1 MIIHPLFIEIAQ
13 VGILLFVAPAFAG
26 WVKMVKCWFQ
36 GRTAPSLF
44 QPYRDIRKLFAK
56 DVTLAENAS
65 WIFRFTPY
73 LVFGVSVMAGGI
85 IPILSTDLPLS
96 ATADVIA
103 LVALFAI
110 ARFFTALA
118 GMDIGTAFGGMG
130 SSREMTIAS
139 LAEPAMLMAVFA
151 VSLVS
156 KSTSLSQMAFVISQ
170 GHSMLR
176 PSLVF
181 ALMAFIL
188 IALAE
193 TGRVPVD
200 NPATHLELTMIHE
213 AMILEYSGRH
223 LALIEWASM
232 MKLFLFTVLGIAS
245 FFPWGIAQND
255 DLLSVFLS
263 LSRPRCSSWG
273 SSGSGLVL
281 IETGLA
287 KMRIFRITEFLG
299 SAFLF
304 ATTRDAVVFHAGIE
318 DDENRH
324 GMSASS
330 KVAIGCL
337 AA

>member
-1 MIIHPLFIEIAQ
+1 LNINPFIIELLQI
-13 VGILLFVAPAFAG
+13 VILLFIAPAFAG

-36 GRTAPSLF
+36 GRSSPSLF
-44 QPYRDIRKLFAK
+44 QPYRDIMKLLAK

-73 LVFGVSVMAGGI
+73 LVFGIMIMAGGI
-85 IPILSTDLPLS
+85 IPIVSMDLPLS

-156 KSTSLSQMAFVISQ
+156 KSTSLSHIAAVISQ
-170 GHSMLR
+170 GHSLLR

-181 ALMAFIL
+181 ALLAFIL

-193 TGRVPVD
+193 TGRIPVD

-223 LALIEWASM
+223 LALLEWAGM
-232 MKLFLFTVLGIAS
+232 MKLFLFTSLGIAA
-245 FFPWGIAQND
+245 FFPWGIAQNEN
-255 DLLSVFLS
+255 LLDIIIAFPVLLFKLGFVGF
-263 LSRPRCSSWG
+263 C
-273 SSGSGLVL
+273 LVL
-281 IETGLA
+281 METGMA

-304 ATTRDAVVFHAGIE
+304 ATL
-318 DDENRH
+318 
-324 GMSASS
+324 GMLSYFM
-330 KVAIGCL
+330 L
-337 AA
+337 E

>member
-1 MIIHPLFIEIAQ
+1 MKMHLLFMEVLQVAIVLFIAPLF
-13 VGILLFVAPAFAG
+13 VG

-36 GRTAPSLF
+36 GRTSPSLL
-44 QPYRDIRKLFAK
+44 QPYRDIVKLFSK

-73 LVFGVSVMAGGI
+73 LVFGVSVTAGGI
-85 IPILSTDLPLS
+85 IPIISTDLPMA

-156 KSTSLSQMAFVISQ
+156 KSTSLSQMAVVISQ
-170 GHSMLR
+170 GNTILR
-176 PSLVF
+176 PSLAF
-181 ALMAFIL
+181 ALLAFIL

-245 FFPWGIAQND
+245 FFPWGIASD
-255 DLLSVFLS
+255 GDMTAVLASFPILLFKLAVV
-263 LSRPRCSSWG
+263 G
-273 SSGSGLVL
+273 DGLVL

-287 KMRIFRITEFLG
+287 KMRIFRVTEFLG

-304 ATTRDAVVFHAGIE
+304 ATL
-318 DDENRH
+318 
-324 GMSASS
+324 GMLSYFM
-330 KVAIGCL
+330 L
-337 AA
+337 E

>member
-1 MIIHPLFIEIAQ
+1 LKINPFITELVQIAVLLSIAPL
-13 VGILLFVAPAFAG
+13 FAG

-36 GRTAPSLF
+36 GRTSPSLL
-44 QPYRDIRKLFAK
+44 QPYRDIRKLLSK
-56 DVTLAENAS
+56 DVTIAENAS
-65 WIFRFTPY
+65 WIFRFMPY
-73 LVFGVSVMAGGI
+73 LVFGVYILAGGI
-85 IPILSTDLPLS
+85 IPVISTDLPLS

-151 VSLVS
+151 VSLVA
-156 KSTSLSQMAFVISQ
+156 KSTSLSHMTVVISQ
-170 GHSMLR
+170 GHSLLR

-181 ALMAFIL
+181 GLLSFVL

-223 LALIEWASM
+223 LALIEWAGM
-232 MKLFLFTVLGIAS
+232 MKLFLFVTLGIAS
-245 FFPWGIAQND
+245 FFPWGIAQTD
-255 DLLSVFLS
+255 DLTAILTAFPVLVFKLGIAG
-263 LSRPRCSSWG
+263 L
-273 SSGSGLVL
+273 GLVS

-287 KMRIFRITEFLG
+287 KMRIFRVTEFLG

-304 ATTRDAVVFHAGIE
+304 ATL
-318 DDENRH
+318 
-324 GMSASS
+324 GMLSFFM
-330 KVAIGCL
+330 L
-337 AA
+337 E

>member
-1 MIIHPLFIEIAQ
+1 MSIHPFFIEILQ
-13 VGILLFVAPAFAG
+13 VAVVLFLAPAFAG
-26 WVKMVKCWFQ
+26 WVKMVKCWSQ
-36 GRTAPSLF
+36 GRTSPSLF
-44 QPYRDIRKLFAK
+44 QPYRDILKLFSK

-73 LVFGVSVMAGGI
+73 LVFGVSVMAGAI
-85 IPILSTDLPLS
+85 IPTLSMDLPLS

-130 SSREMTIAS
+130 SSREMMIAS

-151 VSLVS
+151 VSLVG
-156 KSTSLSQMAFVISQ
+156 KSTSLSQMAFVVSQ
-170 GHSMLR
+170 GHSLLR

-181 ALMAFIL
+181 ALLAFVL

-223 LALIEWASM
+223 LALIEWAGM
-232 MKLFLFTVLGIAS
+232 MKLFLFTALGIAS
-245 FFPWGIAQND
+245 FFPRGIALND
-255 DLLSVFLS
+255 DLAEIAIAFPILLVKL
-263 LSRPRCSSWG
+263 CAVG
-273 SSGSGLVL
+273 IGLVL
-281 IETGLA
+281 VETGLA
-287 KMRIFRITEFLG
+287 KMRIFRVTEFLG

-304 ATTRDAVVFHAGIE
+304 ATL
-318 DDENRH
+318 
-324 GMSASS
+324 GMMSYFM
-330 KVAIGCL
+330 L
-337 AA
+337 E

>member
-1 MIIHPLFIEIAQ
+1 MIYPIVIEILQ
-13 VGILLFVAPAFAG
+13 ILILLAAAPAFVG
-26 WVKMVKCWFQ
+26 WIRTVKCWFQ
-36 GRTAPSLF
+36 GRTSPGLF
-44 QPYRDIRKLFAK
+44 QPYRDIAKLFSK
-56 DVTLAENAS
+56 DVVLAENAS

-73 LVFGVSVMAGGI
+73 LVFGATLLMAGI
-85 IPILSTDLPLS
+85 IPILSVDLPLS

-139 LAEPAMLMAVFA
+139 LAEPAMLMAIFA

-156 KSTSLSQMAFVISQ
+156 HSTSLSQMVQVMAHGQFI
-170 GHSMLR
+170 LR
-176 PSLVF
+176 PSLAF
-181 ALMAFIL
+181 AFLAFVL

-213 AMILEYSGRH
+213 AMLLEYSGRH
-223 LALIEWASM
+223 LALIEWAGM
-232 MKLFLFTVLGIAS
+232 MKLFIFAVLGIAL
-245 FFPWGIAQND
+245 FFPWGIAATGNMAAIIPAFIF
-255 DLLSVFLS
+255 LTIKLVFIGIS
-263 LSRPRCSSWG
+263 
-273 SSGSGLVL
+273 LVL

-287 KMRIFRITEFLG
+287 KMRIFRVPEFLG

-304 ATTRDAVVFHAGIE
+304 ATL
-318 DDENRH
+318 
-324 GMSASS
+324 GMISYF
-330 KVAIGCL
+330 IL
-337 AA
+337 E

>member
-1 MIIHPLFIEIAQ
+1 MLINAFILEIAQ
-13 VGILLFVAPAFAG
+13 IILLLAMAPLFTG
-26 WVKMVKCWFQ
+26 WVKMVKCWLQ
-36 GRTAPSLF
+36 GRTAPSLL
-44 QPYRDIRKLFAK
+44 QPYRDIRKLLSK
-56 DVTLAENAS
+56 DVVLAENAS

-85 IPILSTDLPLS
+85 IPMLSTDLLFS

-110 ARFFTALA
+110 ARFFLALA

-151 VSLVS
+151 VSLVG
-156 KSTSLSQMAFVISQ
+156 KSTSLSQIVLVISQ
-170 GHSMLR
+170 GHSLLR

-181 ALMAFIL
+181 ALLAFIF

-223 LALIEWASM
+223 LALIEWSSM
-232 MKLFLFTVLGIAS
+232 MKLFLFVVLGIAS
-245 FFPWGIAQND
+245 FFPLGIALND
-255 DLLSVFLS
+255 DLASVVSAFPILM
-263 LSRPRCSSWG
+263 LKLG
-273 SSGSGLVL
+273 FVGAALVL
-281 IETGLA
+281 IETGMA

-304 ATTRDAVVFHAGIE
+304 ATL
-318 DDENRH
+318 
-324 GMSASS
+324 GMLSYFM
-330 KVAIGCL
+330 L
-337 AA
+337 E